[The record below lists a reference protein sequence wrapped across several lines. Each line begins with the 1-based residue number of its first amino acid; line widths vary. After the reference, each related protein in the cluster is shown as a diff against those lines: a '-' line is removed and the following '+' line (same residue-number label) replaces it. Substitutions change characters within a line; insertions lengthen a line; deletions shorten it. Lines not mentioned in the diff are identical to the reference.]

1 MDWVSLSLS
10 LSLCNCKSLSL
21 SLSLSPSLSLSL
33 SVCLSVFL
41 SLSLTHGEEAGG
53 IMLELEVLVRE
64 VAAIDGG
71 AAGTVVVGEVATL
84 NHELRDNLCVCVY
97 VCMCVYM

>member
-1 MDWVSLSLS
+1 
-10 LSLCNCKSLSL
+10 
-21 SLSLSPSLSLSL
+21 
-33 SVCLSVFL
+33 
-41 SLSLTHGEEAGG
+41 
-53 IMLELEVLVRE
+53 MLELEVLVRE